1 MNQSEKRQK
10 WSNII
15 NDQQQSQLS
24 IKAFCQ
30 RNNISYQTFYYWSKQ
45 LALPSENPKL
55 QPIIIDDNAETQ
67 SVAIILPTGMRI
79 ELPCSLSKIQI
90 QTWIDALQ

>member
-1 MNQSEKRQK
+1 MNQLEKRQK

-15 NDQQQSQLS
+15 NEQKKSQLS

-30 RNNISYQTFYYWSKQ
+30 RSNISYQTFYYWAKQ
-45 LALPSENPKL
+45 LAEPNESQKA
-55 QPIIIDDNAETQ
+55 QPIILDDNNDTQ
-67 SVAIILPTGMRI
+67 FVAIALPNGMRI
-79 ELPCSLSKIQI
+79 ELPVSLSKIQI